1 MNRYESTKKVSFLGI
16 IGNIFLLIIKFIM
29 AIFSHSEAMMADAV
43 NSAGDIFSSVMS
55 YIGNKIAG
63 IPSDEDHNFGHGKAE
78 YIFSMF
84 ISIFMILV
92 GMKILFSSIMT
103 IIEGNTF
110 QFSIYLV
117 IVCFITILV
126 KLFLYLYAKTMF
138 IKHQNILIKA
148 NMKDHRNDMILTCGT
163 LISVIFGY
171 FGYYFFDGIF
181 GAITSVYIIFTGV
194 GIMIESYRVLMDASI
209 SKKDKELII
218 DYVLKFNQV
227 MKVEDF
233 YTVPVGYKYVVV
245 LIIDLDGNLSTFA
258 SHEIADSIE
267 KELIKKFKKI
277 YKVII
282 HVNPIEKK

>member
-126 KLFLYLYAKTMF
+126 KLFLYLYAK
-138 IKHQNILIKA
+138 
-148 NMKDHRNDMILTCGT
+148 
-163 LISVIFGY
+163 
-171 FGYYFFDGIF
+171 
-181 GAITSVYIIFTGV
+181 
-194 GIMIESYRVLMDASI
+194 
-209 SKKDKELII
+209 
-218 DYVLKFNQV
+218 
-227 MKVEDF
+227 
-233 YTVPVGYKYVVV
+233 
-245 LIIDLDGNLSTFA
+245 
-258 SHEIADSIE
+258 
-267 KELIKKFKKI
+267 IKKTCPVMHYSTKMSCKKVRLMRAS
-277 YKVII
+277 YQKKVQ
-282 HVNPIEKK
+282 ELTE

>member
-138 IKHQNILIKA
+138 IKH
-148 NMKDHRNDMILTCGT
+148 
-163 LISVIFGY
+163 
-171 FGYYFFDGIF
+171 
-181 GAITSVYIIFTGV
+181 
-194 GIMIESYRVLMDASI
+194 
-209 SKKDKELII
+209 
-218 DYVLKFNQV
+218 
-227 MKVEDF
+227 
-233 YTVPVGYKYVVV
+233 
-245 LIIDLDGNLSTFA
+245 
-258 SHEIADSIE
+258 
-267 KELIKKFKKI
+267 
-277 YKVII
+277 
-282 HVNPIEKK
+282 